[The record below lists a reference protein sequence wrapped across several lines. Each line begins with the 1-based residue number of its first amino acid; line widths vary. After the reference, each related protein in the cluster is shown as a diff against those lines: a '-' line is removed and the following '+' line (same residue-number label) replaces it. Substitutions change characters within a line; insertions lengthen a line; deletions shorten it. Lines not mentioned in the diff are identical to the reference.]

1 MRKTPLAQIPHA
13 QITACLPQRDHRG
26 LVCCGDNAHVDGV
39 SSMSSNMT
47 AYVEN
52 RYPSP
57 LARAECSPF
66 GSRHFSVHAV
76 YAAYAPKIADF
87 ADGMKKNLASSP
99 FESILCSGI
108 PQQRAAKC
116 AKQFSLSPFC
126 PQQPS
131 QGVWKT
137 KICNALS
144 SVLALAV
151 SLVKSSPMANV
162 LPEPLSAP
170 QAVHCST
177 TCNFAA
183 ERPAHRTPISHHQ
196 RFPRAS
202 VREPFSIGA
211 PPIAAHPVAWARPM
225 SRARL

>member
-1 MRKTPLAQIPHA
+1 MRKTPLAQMPHA
-13 QITACLPQRDHRG
+13 QITACLQQRDRRG
-26 LVCCGDNAHVDGV
+26 LVCCGGNAHVGGV
-39 SSMSSNMT
+39 SSMSNNMT
-47 AYVEN
+47 SRVEN

-66 GSRHFSVHAV
+66 GSRHFSLKAV
-76 YAAYAPKIADF
+76 YEAHAPKIADF
-87 ADGMKKNLASSP
+87 ADGMKKNLASLQ
-99 FESILCSGI
+99 FKRIIHLGI
-108 PQQRAAKC
+108 PQQRAEKC
-116 AKQFSLSPFC
+116 AKLFSPSPFC
-126 PQQPS
+126 PQQPL

-137 KICNALS
+137 KTCNARS
-144 SVLALAV
+144 SVPALAV

-162 LPEPLSAP
+162 SPEPLSAP
-170 QAVHCST
+170 QAAHCST

-183 ERPAHRTPISHHQ
+183 ARPAHRTPISHHR